1 MTRME
6 EAVGRDDG
14 ALQQPAERTVR
25 QSLTE
30 LLTRR
35 SVRLIG
41 GAIVVLVA
49 AGVPFFLTGYWVR
62 LITSMFMYA
71 ALASSLN
78 IIMGYAGYA
87 DFGNVVFFGI
97 GAYTTAI
104 LMKEAGVPFLLAMP
118 LGGLLCSA
126 FAAVLGLPIL
136 RLRGSYFAIAS
147 MGLSQAMRE
156 LARNLE
162 ITGGGVGYSVPM
174 LGVDPRVFNT
184 AVYFLMFGLMA
195 LSVLVS
201 YIVLRRR
208 FGYGLRAIKADEE
221 GASVMGI
228 DTTRHKVV
236 AWALSA
242 FLTGM
247 VGGAFGLWF
256 AYFTPDSVFNI
267 SVSVKALVMV
277 YLGGVGTVAGPV
289 IGAFLLQYVSDTI
302 WSRFLEIH
310 LGVLGL
316 AIILIVLFIPKGF
329 LHMVR
334 TQLRPLLSRMIART
348 ERS

>member
-1 MTRME
+1 MGETVE
-6 EAVGRDDG
+6 GNDG
-14 ALQQPAERTVR
+14 PLQQATKGTIG
-25 QSLTE
+25 QSLE
-30 LLTRR
+30 ALLA
-35 SVRLIG
+35 SPKVRLVLG
-41 GAIVVLVA
+41 AVLLALAAIV
-49 AGVPFFLTGYWVR
+49 PFVLTGYWVR
-62 LITSMFMYA
+62 LITGMFMYA

-87 DFGNVVFFGI
+87 DFGNIVFFGI

-104 LMKEAGVPFLLAMP
+104 LMKEMGVPFLLAMP
-118 LGGLLCSA
+118 IGGLVCSA
-126 FAAVLGLPIL
+126 FTVLLGLPIL

-156 LARNLE
+156 LVRNLG

-174 LGVDPRVFNT
+174 LRVEPRVFNMLI
-184 AVYFLMFGLMA
+184 YFLMFGLMA

-201 YIVLRRR
+201 YLVLRSK
-208 FGYGLRAIKADEE
+208 FGHGLRAIRADEE

-228 DTTRHKVV
+228 DTTKHKIM

-242 FLTGM
+242 FLTGL
-247 VGGAFGLWF
+247 VGGAYGLWF
-256 AYFTPDSVFNI
+256 VYITPDDVFNI
-267 SVSVKALVMV
+267 LVSVKYLVMT
-277 YLGGVGTVAGPV
+277 YLGGIGTVAGPV
-289 IGAFLLQYVSDTI
+289 IGAFLLEYVSDYI

-316 AIILIVLFIPKGF
+316 AIILIVLFMPRGF

-334 TQLRPLLSRMIART
+334 TRLRPMVSRILARG